1 MLFHSIDAQ
10 RSTDR
15 VRIELAGV
23 VLAASTDLVLVR
35 ETGRP
40 TRYYFGRDD
49 VRWEHLEPSPTRTFC
64 PFKGRTTAYWS
75 ARIGDTVI
83 PDVAWCYDS
92 PQRGVQLIA
101 GRVAFYTEKIDLVV
115 G

>member
-1 MLFHSIDAQ
+1 MALH
-10 RSTDR
+10 R
-15 VRIELAGV
+15 VVAHHADCDVRVELHGV
-23 VLAASTDLVLVR
+23 VLAVSRTPVLLH

-92 PQRGVQLIA
+92 PQRDVQLIA